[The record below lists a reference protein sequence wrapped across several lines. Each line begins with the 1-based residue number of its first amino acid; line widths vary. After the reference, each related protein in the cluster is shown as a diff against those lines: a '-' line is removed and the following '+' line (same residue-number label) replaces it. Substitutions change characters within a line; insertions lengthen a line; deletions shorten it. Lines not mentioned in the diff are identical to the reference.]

1 MPAIAGLRAALLC
14 ARALRRPLAD
24 PARLREIAA
33 AARRA
38 ATTGGHEWLDEAATK
53 ELLRA
58 GGVAV
63 PDGET
68 ATDADAAV
76 AVAERIGWPVALK
89 LSGPEIR
96 HKSEAGA
103 LALGI
108 ADERALRDACDRLR
122 SGPNGHGSRLLVE
135 RMAEPGTELLVAARA
150 DAVVPCLVV
159 GLGGIWTESL
169 DDVAVIPLPA
179 SAARVEAALRSLRGG
194 AVLTGGRGR
203 QALAVGAVAE
213 LAARAGEL
221 LLEHGLSLLELNPV
235 TVNED
240 DAVALDALARR

>member
-1 MPAIAGLRAALLC
+1 M
-14 ARALRRPLAD
+14 
-24 PARLREIAA
+24 
-33 AARRA
+33 
-38 ATTGGHEWLDEAATK
+38 
-53 ELLRA
+53 
-58 GGVAV
+58 
-63 PDGET
+63 
-68 ATDADAAV
+68 

-135 RMAEPGTELLVAARA
+135 RMAGPGTELLVAARA

-240 DAVALDALARR
+240 GRGGAGRARAAVGARWLCVQCGAPGVLRAVRVPTTGIRGRVVH